1 MLCFTF
7 PGEGEVLRIALELA
21 DTEPVDFRQ
30 ELSLPEGVGGEDVLA
45 WEPVYFAGRLKKSG
59 SGYAVAGTVSGR
71 GHLRCVRCLGEFE
84 FAFEERFSVQMLPL
98 ALAPQ
103 EEEVQLT
110 RKDLDVRFY
119 SEPVLDL
126 LELACEQVE
135 LALPVKPLC
144 REDCLGLCP
153 RCGADLNQGACGC
166 PPEVDERW
174 HKLLDFRP
182 VS

>member
-1 MLCFTF
+1 MLK
-7 PGEGEVLRIALELA
+7 IALELA
-21 DTEPVDFRQ
+21 DTEPVDFCQ
-30 ELSLPEGVGGEDVLA
+30 DLSLPQGVGGEDVLA
-45 WEPVYFAGRLKKSG
+45 WEPVRFTGRLRKSG
-59 SGYAVAGTVSGR
+59 SGYAVTGTVAGHGR
-71 GHLRCVRCLGEFE
+71 LRCVRCLGEFA
-84 FAFEERFSVQMLPL
+84 FSFEERFFVQMLPL
-98 ALAPQ
+98 SLAPR

-110 RKDLDVRFY
+110 KKDLDVRFY

-126 LELACEQVE
+126 VELAAEQVE

-153 RCGADLNQGACGC
+153 HCGADLNQGACGC

-174 HKLLDFRP
+174 HKLLDFHP